1 MSQAVTWSRVTKL
14 TLSRKDINPHQR
26 DFTDSHYEEVPGEG
40 FRHGWIQ
47 QHKCYHLE
55 FLSLHLSILISCL
68 MAAFADKHLCPG
80 MALSWSPA
88 WPLGAPGWAYPHYV
102 CGPGEREHPFP
113 KGISRRRMTEP
124 VHWALCP
131 PGINGCAH
139 RDTTPSHRDRESDC
153 PSRACEEQ
161 RRTCGPRGS
170 LRAAA
175 QDAHCTSLR
184 GCLPIHDA
192 RGGGGRRQESACV
205 CETGPHAKQS
215 LCRRHATAGKQPR
228 TAHPS
233 PILLYPSDFRGGPS
247 RAPRKAAQGLL
258 SAQDQEGCG

>member
-1 MSQAVTWSRVTKL
+1 M
-14 TLSRKDINPHQR
+14 
-26 DFTDSHYEEVPGEG
+26 VPGE
-40 FRHGWIQ
+40 
-47 QHKCYHLE
+47 
-55 FLSLHLSILISCL
+55 
-68 MAAFADKHLCPG
+68 
-80 MALSWSPA
+80 A
-88 WPLGAPGWAYPHYV
+88 WPPGALGWAYPHHI

-153 PSRACEEQ
+153 P
-161 RRTCGPRGS
+161 CGPRRS

-192 RGGGGRRQESACV
+192 RGGGGGRQESARV
-205 CETGPHAKQS
+205 CETGPKQS
-215 LCRRHATAGKQPR
+215 KASAEGTPQLGSSPGLHTPPPSCCTPATSGVGPAAPRGKQPR
-228 TAHPS
+228 DSSLPRTKRAMGNKTS
-233 PILLYPSDFRGGPS
+233 GGGQ
-247 RAPRKAAQGLL
+247 R
-258 SAQDQEGCG
+258 CGAVG